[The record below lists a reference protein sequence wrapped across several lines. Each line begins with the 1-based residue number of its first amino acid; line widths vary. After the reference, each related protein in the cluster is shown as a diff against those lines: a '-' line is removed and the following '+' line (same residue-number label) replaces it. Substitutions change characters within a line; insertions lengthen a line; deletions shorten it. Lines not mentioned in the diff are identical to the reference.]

1 MVLAICFGGLALCL
15 AVELALYG
23 REVRRMAAWLRGRDR
38 RSNARMTV
46 EVPGLGLTALA
57 RAVNE
62 SLDATDGER
71 CARERAQGQFQRDLA
86 SLSHDIRTPL
96 TGAKGYVALAVDEP
110 DPSRRAHYLEA
121 ADARLSDME
130 GLLNSLFSY
139 TKAMDGGAANAACPR
154 LVAVL
159 PVVAEVLLGQ
169 FPAFEERG
177 WEPRV
182 DFADEGF
189 TVEADPEALSRI
201 CENLVSNVLRYGATA
216 PVVTQRGRTLA
227 FSNEVEAPETLDVAR
242 LFEPFYRA
250 DVSRAR
256 GGAGLGLAVVKNLA
270 EAMGAQVSAAL
281 EDRAL
286 TVALTF
292 PELL

>member
-1 MVLAICFGGLALCL
+1 MALAICFGGLALCL

-23 REVRRMAAWLRGRDR
+23 REVRRMAAWLRTRDR

-46 EVPGLGLTALA
+46 EVPGLGLAALA

-71 CARERAQGQFQRDLA
+71 RAREQAQSQFQRDLA

-110 DPSRRAHYLEA
+110 DPSRRAHYLEV
-121 ADARLSDME
+121 ADARLNDME
-130 GLLNSLFSY
+130 GLLNSLFTY
-139 TKAMDGGAANAACPR
+139 TKAMDGGAANATTR
-154 LVAVL
+154 ELVAVL

-189 TVEADPEALSRI
+189 TVEADPEAMVRI
-201 CENLVSNVLRYGATA
+201 CENLVSNALRYGAAA

-227 FSNEVEAPETLDVAR
+227 FANEVEAPETLDVSR

-250 DVSRAR
+250 DATRAR

-270 EAMGAQVSAAL
+270 EAMGAQTSATL
-281 EDRAL
+281 EDRTL